1 MYICYDSN
9 GILKP
14 VEPENL
20 SELCIFKQQFS
31 EYHPYY
37 REFISIAKKFKDSSI
52 QFRMN
57 GGILKAEYSILID
70 SLAIQSST
78 DIFHKILNN
87 RSACPHLTG
96 LLIHKSKLDIGLKSI
111 ENSIKQKSLEK
122 FNLKYN
128 KYSAIEIKSKS
139 SKRKLSINI
148 KKT

>member
-9 GILKP
+9 GFLRPIELEY
-14 VEPENL
+14 V

-37 REFISIAKKFKDSSI
+37 REFISVANKFQDSSI

-57 GGILKAEYSILID
+57 GGMLRAQYSILID
-70 SLAIQSST
+70 SVAIHSST
-78 DIFHKILNN
+78 NIFRRILNN

-122 FNLKYN
+122 FNLKYS
-128 KYSAIEIKSKS
+128 KLSSIEIKSKS
-139 SKRKLSINI
+139 SKKRKLSINI
-148 KKT
+148 KT